1 MPFNPDK
8 LKKLVAKNNSVRT
21 GGKGSIRR
29 KKKTVRK
36 NLSHDDKR
44 LTNTL
49 KRLNVRD
56 IPAIEE
62 VNLFK
67 DDGTVIHFASPKV
80 QASIAANTY
89 VVSGNAENK
98 KLQDLLPGIIS
109 QLGPDNLEHLKKIY
123 SSYSNEAP
131 ENKKED
137 DDDDVPEL
145 EQNFEDA
152 TKEDG
157 DDDDLPELV

>member
-1 MPFNPDK
+1 MPFNPEK
-8 LKKLVAKNNSVRT
+8 LKKLVAKNSTVRT
-21 GGKGSIRR
+21 GGKGSVRR

-98 KLQDLLPGIIS
+98 KLQELLPGIIS

-123 SSYSNEAP
+123 SSYSNEP
-131 ENKKED
+131 EAKADDD

>member
-8 LKKLVAKNNSVRT
+8 LKRLTSKSNSVRI

-29 KKKTVRK
+29 RRKTIRK

-98 KLQDLLPGIIS
+98 KLQELLPGIIS

-131 ENKKED
+131 ENKGD
-137 DDDDVPEL
+137 DEDDDVPVL